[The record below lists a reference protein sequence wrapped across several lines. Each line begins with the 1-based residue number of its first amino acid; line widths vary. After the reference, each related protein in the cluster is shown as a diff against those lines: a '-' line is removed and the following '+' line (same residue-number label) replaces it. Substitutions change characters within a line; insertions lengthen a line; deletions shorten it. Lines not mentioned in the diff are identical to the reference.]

1 MKLTQMLISM
11 ATSLVILGTGISISS
26 ARDTDIYFLDPSA
39 ATTLVKPNLVL
50 ILDTSGSMN
59 ENVSGTTQMRIDIM
73 KQAML
78 AVLDEMSDINVGL
91 MRFSHNAGGPVV
103 YPAKNLETVV
113 TDTGNIQVVVQ
124 DSQDDAVQT
133 VSSGAVST
141 TDTTLYLHTNGGAER
156 QAGVRFRNT
165 YIPQGVTITSAKI
178 AFKASGSDS
187 DTVALRI
194 SADKIADAPIYTTAT
209 SNISGRAQTTAT
221 VDWNVGAW
229 TSDNFDETPDL
240 KAIVQEVVNQ
250 TDWCRGNAMA
260 FTFKRNGSNTGQRR
274 ARAYDTYNSNGYAA
288 PQVALIV
295 TYDPSTVPTTS
306 SCHQVVRRVNQG
318 TDDAEERQSN
328 GSMTLTGTLQLI
340 RATNDQY
347 VGVRFQNLGIPQNA
361 TINSATLEFEV
372 DSTNTAPTSL
382 TIKGEATGNSTT
394 FTSSADNI
402 STRSQTTASVSWSSL
417 PNLAADLKLASPD
430 IKTVVQEIV
439 NRSDWAS
446 GNAMAFIL
454 SGSGTKNVESYDS
467 EPAAA
472 PLLRVRYSSNTATQK
487 TVREQLKELIVPMR
501 AEANT
506 PIVDALY
513 EAALYYRGNFRSG
526 EGVDYG
532 KKRDGQSG
540 TLARWTRVSHPESY
554 TGGTLFTPSG
564 CTATDPDSASC
575 ILEEITGSPVYTSP
589 IAYSCQS
596 NHIVLLTDGAATA
609 NNSVAKIKTMAG
621 VSTCTGTGDEEC
633 GVNLTAYLHTSD
645 QSSLANI
652 TGVPQTVATHTIGIN
667 ISNTFLSGLA
677 SNGGGFYKTAND
689 ANEVISA
696 FTSILNDVLKQ
707 PTSFVSPSLS
717 VNAFNRLYNRDEVYF
732 TLFSPQLSVAW
743 PGNLKKYTLCASGT
757 CTFGEV
763 MDNSSPD
770 PLPAIGSDSKIKSTA
785 TSYWSSPGD
794 GPQVQVGGAGA
805 KITSYATSGRRVYTY
820 TGTSDAPA
828 SPEDLSG
835 SSHVVTTGNSAITQ
849 AMLGATSSTER
860 DAIINWMRG
869 QDLEDEESDGVTN
882 EMRWPFADALHSRP
896 TTIGYGG
903 TQASPVIKLI
913 VGTND
918 GGVRMIDTSSG
929 EEDWIVYL
937 PEFLSQQKTLKD
949 NSNGTHTVGVDGSPT
964 VRIVDNNNDGI
975 IDPNDSDKV
984 QLFVGMRRGGKY
996 IYAFDLTPDT
1006 STGPLTTSSAIGTI
1020 KPRFMWRISNNTT
1033 GFGVLGQTWSRPLL
1047 TQVWVKCPTGDTSCQ
1062 SGVSGQK
1069 DSKARTVLLFGGGY
1083 DPAFDSKLGG
1093 SGEGMGNAIFM
1104 IDPDTG
1110 SRLWWAGG
1118 SSSGADLVVPEM
1130 KYSIPSDLAL
1140 LDSDRDGITDR
1151 IYVGDVHGQLFRV
1164 DLSNQIDP
1172 DASSTTGRNDG
1183 TNTKGYVFADIGCG
1197 NSVDGDVGTRSNDCS
1212 ATTNQNRMGFFY
1224 PPDVAQIEDD
1234 TYASTGNTI
1243 YDYVTIGTGDREDP
1257 LDKKTQDIS
1266 QGPVHNRIYAFRD
1279 SNTKLGPPATIPS
1292 ALTHAVLYNANTDTL
1307 RNTADSGYAAALTA
1321 IKNSK
1326 GWYIDLMKSTTPN
1339 WIGEKVLAR
1348 TTIFA
1353 GVLYVTTYT
1362 PPQTGGTPTA
1372 CGSPAEGTANQYAL
1386 NLLNASGVYN
1396 SSGDRSGEIGGGI
1409 PSELVII
1416 IREGGTSGLIGT
1428 SGGAKLTQPPQ
1439 NLPQHRTYWYQE

>member
-1 MKLTQMLISM
+1 MKLRQTFISLI
-11 ATSLVILGTGISISS
+11 TSLVILGSSISVS
-26 ARDTDIYFLDPSA
+26 TALDTDIYFLDPSA

-50 ILDTSGSMN
+50 VIDTSGSMN
-59 ENVSGTTQMRIDIM
+59 ENVSSTTQMRIDIM

-78 AVLDEMSDINVGL
+78 TVLDEMSDINVGL

-113 TDTGNIQVVVQ
+113 TDTGNIQVVAQ
-124 DSQDDAVQT
+124 DAQDDAVET
-133 VSSGAVST
+133 VSGGAVST

-156 QAGVRFRNT
+156 QVGVRFRNT

-178 AFKASGSDS
+178 AFKAGGSDS

-194 SADKIADAPIYTTAT
+194 SADKIPDAPIYTATT

-221 VDWNVGAW
+221 VDWSVGAW
-229 TSDNFDETPDL
+229 TSDNFYETPDL
-240 KAIVQEVVNQ
+240 TSVVQEIVNQ

-260 FTFKRNGSNTGQRR
+260 FTFKRNGTNTGQRR
-274 ARAYDTYNSNGYAA
+274 ARAYDTYNNNGYAA
-288 PQVALIV
+288 PQAALIV
-295 TYDPSTVPTTS
+295 TYDPATVPTTS

-318 TDDAEERQSN
+318 TDDAEERTSN

-361 TINSATLEFEV
+361 TIKNATLEFEV
-372 DSTNTAPTSL
+372 DSTNTASTSL
-382 TIKGEATGNSTT
+382 TIKGQATGNSAT
-394 FTSSADNI
+394 FTSSGNNI

-417 PNLAADLKLASPD
+417 PNLAVNQKLVSPD

-446 GNAMAFIL
+446 GNAMSFII

-472 PLLRVRYSSNTATQK
+472 PLLRVKYSSTTATQK
-487 TVREQLKELIVPMR
+487 TVREQLKELVVATR

-513 EAALYYRGNFRSG
+513 EAALYYRGN
-526 EGVDYG
+526 GVDYG

-554 TGGTLFTPSG
+554 TGGILYTPSG
-564 CTATDPDSASC
+564 CTAADPDSANC
-575 ILEEITGSPVYTSP
+575 IMEEITGSPLYTSP

-609 NNSVAKIKTMAG
+609 NNSVAKIKTMASI
-621 VSTCTGTGDEEC
+621 STCSGTGDEEC
-633 GVNLTAYLHTSD
+633 GVNLTAYLHTAD
-645 QSSLANI
+645 QSALANVG
-652 TGVPQTVATHTIGIN
+652 GVPQTVATHTIGIN
-667 ISNTFLSGLA
+667 INNTFLSNLA

-689 ANEVISA
+689 ANEVVSA
-696 FTSILNDVLKQ
+696 FTSILNEVLKN

-763 MDNSSPD
+763 LDASSP
-770 PLPAIGSDSKIKSTA
+770 PVSAIDSATSKIKTTA

-794 GPQVQVGGAGA
+794 GPEVQVGGAGA
-805 KITSYATSGRRVYTY
+805 QITSYSGRRAYTY
-820 TGTSDAPA
+820 TGTSDTPA
-828 SPEDLSG
+828 SPVDLSG
-835 SSHVVTTGNSAITQ
+835 SAHVVTTLNSALTQ
-849 AMLGATSSTER
+849 AMLGATSSSER
-860 DAIINWMRG
+860 DAIISWMRG
-869 QDLEDEESDGVTN
+869 QDLEDEDSDTVTA
-882 EMRWPFADALHSRP
+882 EMRWSLADALHSRP
-896 TTIGYGG
+896 ATIGYGG
-903 TQASPVIKLI
+903 TQASPVIKI
-913 VGTND
+913 VVGTND
-918 GGVRMIDTSSG
+918 GGVRMIDAATG
-929 EEDWIVYL
+929 QEDWIVYL
-937 PEFLSQQKTLKD
+937 PEFLSRQKTLKD
-949 NSNGTHTVGVDGSPT
+949 NSNGIHTVGVDGSPT

-975 IDPNDSDKV
+975 IDPNASDKV
-984 QLFVGMRRGGKY
+984 QLFIGMRRGVDASGNRY
-996 IYAFDLTPDT
+996 IYAFDLTPDA

-1020 KPRFMWRISNNTT
+1020 KPKFMWRISNNSTS
-1033 GFGVLGQTWSRPLL
+1033 FGVLGQTWSRPLL
-1047 TQVWVKCPTGDTSCQ
+1047 TKVWVKCPTGDASCQ
-1062 SGVSGQK
+1062 SGIFGQK
-1069 DSKARTVLLFGGGY
+1069 DSKVRSVLLFGGGY

-1104 IDPDTG
+1104 VDPDTG

-1140 LDSDRDGITDR
+1140 LDSDRDGVTDR
-1151 IYVGDVHGQLFRV
+1151 IYVGDVHGQLFRI

-1172 DASSTTGRNDG
+1172 DASSATGRNDG

-1197 NSVDGDVGTRSNDCS
+1197 NTVDNDVGSRSLDCS
-1212 ATTNQNRMGFFY
+1212 ATSNQNRMGFFY
-1224 PPDVAQIEDD
+1224 PPDVAQIEDE
-1234 TYASTGNTI
+1234 TYASTSNTI

-1257 LDKKTQDIS
+1257 LDKKTQNIN
-1266 QGPVHNRIYAFRD
+1266 QGPVHNRIYSFRD
-1279 SNTKLGPPATIPS
+1279 SNTKLGPPATIPA
-1292 ALTHAVLYNANTDTL
+1292 ALTHADLYNANTDTL
-1307 RNTADSGYAAALTA
+1307 SNTAGSGYAAALTA

-1326 GWYIDLMKSTTPN
+1326 GWYIDLKTSTPS

-1372 CGSPAEGTANQYAL
+1372 CGSPTEGTAKQYAL

-1396 SSGDRSGEIGGGI
+1396 SSGDRSAEIGGGI

-1428 SGGAKLTQPPQ
+1428 SGGAKLTQPPKD
-1439 NLPQHRTYWYQE
+1439 LPQRRTYWYQE